1 MRERTADDPW
11 QDLDLVKEAFA
22 LAIEVHK
29 ADLRKDTT
37 IPYLSHLWSVAALVL
52 EHGGDDKQVAA
63 ALLHDAVEDGGGLA
77 MLDTIRQLD
86 EEVAYLVRH
95 LSDSVVDT
103 TKNEPK
109 ADWKT
114 RKIRYLQSLEGA
126 DARVLLVSA
135 CDKLHNAR
143 CILADHRVLGPKV
156 WDRFSHDDPIAHAWY
171 YDSLAHAFSGRVP
184 LPLDEELRRTVDAL
198 LDRLRAGEAPELDV
212 AIRRR
217 RVDAGQQA

>member
-11 QDLDLVKEAFA
+11 QDLDLVKRAFA
-22 LAIEVHK
+22 LAIEVHRE
-29 ADLRKDTT
+29 DLRKDTT

-63 ALLHDAVEDGGGLA
+63 ALLHDAVEDGGGVA

-86 EEVAYLVRH
+86 EEVADLVLH
-95 LSDSVVDT
+95 LSDGVVDT
-103 TKNEPK
+103 TKNQAK
-109 ADWKT
+109 LDWKT
-114 RKIRYLQSLEGA
+114 RKVGYLQSLEGT

-156 WDRFSHDDPIAHAWY
+156 WDRFSHDDPTGHAWY
-171 YDSLAHAFSGRVP
+171 YDSLARAFSGRVP
-184 LPLDEELRRTVDAL
+184 HPLYDELRRTIDAL
-198 LDRLRAGEAPELDV
+198 FDRLRTGEAPELDV
-212 AIRRR
+212 AIEHR